1 MRISPILFLQHNET
15 EKGIDNIKFLHI
27 FCGILNSPFMKNLL
41 RISSFLKPYSWQV
54 ITSLAMLLTLTGLNL
69 LVPRI
74 IQSVIDDGLVGGETN
89 NLIRSA
95 LLLFALGLGSALLNL
110 SHRYISEWIAVNVGY
125 DLRNRLYD
133 HIQYLPFSY
142 HDHAQ
147 SGQLISR
154 CIEDVRS
161 IERFAGS
168 SIAELVRFAFLSF
181 GILFVMFSVNPT
193 LAIISLLPIIPLI
206 LMTSSFGTKI
216 GKLFF
221 AVDSAVGEVSN
232 RLQENVTGVQVVR
245 AFARENYETMRF
257 EKANK
262 EVFTTWVKVID
273 EWAKI
278 MPTTNWL
285 TLISTMLILWFG
297 GQMVIDG
304 TLTIG
309 AIVAFNAYILMMAEP
324 AQALTGLVNAGGEAA
339 AGAQRVLEVLDVAP
353 AIQSKAGAIKLEN
366 LRGEIEFRE
375 VGLKYQNE
383 KNASLDGINLKVE
396 PNRLVALIGPTG
408 SGKTSFVNLIPRF
421 YDVSEGMVLADGHDI
436 REIDLAALRNQIGI
450 VLQTSLLF
458 SDSIKNNIAYGRPD
472 STMDEILAAAKAAQ
486 AHEFIE
492 GFPNGYETVVGERG
506 VTLSGGQR
514 QRVAIARA
522 LLMNP
527 RILILDD
534 SLSSVDTQTEK
545 LIQAALDKLMEG
557 RTTFVIAHRLS
568 TVRRADMIVVM
579 DKGRIVQ
586 CGTHD
591 ELLKEGGLYKE
602 IHDLQLIGQAKFA
615 DEMESV
621 EEIVDGRREGETH
634 ENTLMQRKSDN

>member
-1 MRISPILFLQHNET
+1 
-15 EKGIDNIKFLHI
+15 
-27 FCGILNSPFMKNLL
+27 MKNLL
-41 RISSFLKPYSWQV
+41 RISSFLKPYAGQV
-54 ITSLAMLLTLTGLNL
+54 IASLVMLLTLTGLNL

-74 IQSVIDDGLVGGETN
+74 IQSVIDDGLVGGQTN
-89 NLIRSA
+89 NLVRSA
-95 LLLFALGLGSALLNL
+95 LLLFALGLGSAILNL
-110 SHRYISEWIAVNVGY
+110 LHRYISEWIAVAVGY
-125 DLRNRLYD
+125 DLRNRMYD
-133 HIQYLPFSY
+133 HIQHLPFTY
-142 HDHAQ
+142 HDHIQ

-161 IERFAGS
+161 VEKFAGS
-168 SIAELVRFAFLSF
+168 SVSELVRFVFLSF

-206 LMTSSFGTKI
+206 IMTSSFGTKVSA
-216 GKLFF
+216 LFF
-221 AVDSAVGEVSN
+221 AVDNAVGDVSN

-245 AFARENYETMRF
+245 AFARENYEIERF

-262 EVFTTWVKVID
+262 KVFKTWIKVID

-285 TLISTMLILWFG
+285 TLVSTMLILWFG
-297 GQMVIDG
+297 GQMIMDG
-304 TLTIG
+304 TMTIG

-339 AGAQRVLEVLDVAP
+339 AGAQRVLEVLDVQP
-353 AIQSKAGAIKLEN
+353 EIQSPAHAVKLEAI
-366 LRGEIEFRE
+366 RGEVEFRN

-383 KNASLDGINLKVE
+383 RTASLDEINLKVE
-396 PNRLVALIGPTG
+396 PNRLIALIGPTG
-408 SGKTSFVNLIPRF
+408 SGKTSLVNLIPRF
-421 YDVSEGMVLADGHDI
+421 YDVSEGAVFVDGHDI
-436 REIDLAALRNQIGI
+436 REVNLVSLRKQIGI

-472 STMDEILAAAKAAQ
+472 ATMDEVISAARAAQ

-545 LIQAALDKLMEG
+545 LIQAALDTLMEG

-568 TVRRADMIVVM
+568 TVRRADMILVM
-579 DKGRIVQ
+579 DRGRIVQ
-586 CGTHD
+586 RGTHD
-591 ELLKEGGLYKE
+591 GLLREGGLYKE
-602 IHDLQLIGQAKFA
+602 IHDLQLVGHATFSE
-615 DEMESV
+615 EMEALEV
-621 EEIVDGRREGETH
+621 VIEPNPNREEH
-634 ENTLMQRKSDN
+634 ENTLIQRNSNT

>member
-1 MRISPILFLQHNET
+1 
-15 EKGIDNIKFLHI
+15 
-27 FCGILNSPFMKNLL
+27 MKNLL
-41 RISSFLKPYSWQV
+41 RISVFLKPYLWQV
-54 ITSLAMLLTLTGLNL
+54 IASLVMLLTLTGLNL

-74 IQSVIDDGLVGGETN
+74 IQSVIDDGLVGGQTN

-95 LLLFALGLGSALLNL
+95 LLLFGLGVGSAILNL
-110 SHRYISEWIAVNVGY
+110 FHRYVSEWIAVAVGY
-125 DLRNRLYD
+125 DLRNRMYD
-133 HIQYLPFSY
+133 HIQHLPFTY
-142 HDHAQ
+142 HDHVQ

-161 IERFAGS
+161 IEKFAGS
-168 SIAELVRFAFLSF
+168 SIAELVRFVFLSF
-181 GILFVMFSVNPT
+181 GILFVMFSVNPK

-206 LMTSSFGTKI
+206 IMTSSFGTKI
-216 GKLFF
+216 SALFF
-221 AVDSAVGEVSN
+221 AVDNAVGDVSN

-245 AFARENYETMRF
+245 AFAREDYEIDRF

-262 EVFTTWVKVID
+262 KVFYTWVKVID

-297 GQMVIDG
+297 GQMVMDG
-304 TLTIG
+304 TMTIG
-309 AIVAFNAYILMMAEP
+309 AIVAFNAYILMLAEP

-339 AGAQRVLEVLDVAP
+339 AGAQRVLEVLDVEP
-353 AIQSKAGAIKLEN
+353 EIQSTANAVKLET
-366 LRGEIEFRE
+366 LRGEVEFRN
-375 VGLKYQNE
+375 VGLKYLNE
-383 KNASLDGINLKVE
+383 RTDSLSDINLKIE

-408 SGKTSFVNLIPRF
+408 SGKTSLVNLIPRF
-421 YDVSEGMVLADGHDI
+421 YDVSEGAVFVDGHDV
-436 REIDLAALRNQIGI
+436 READLVTLRKQIGI

-458 SDSIKNNIAYGRPD
+458 SDSIKANIAYGRPD
-472 STMDEILAAAKAAQ
+472 ATFEEVVAAAKAAQ

-492 GFPNGYETVVGERG
+492 GFPHGYETVVGERG

-534 SLSSVDTQTEK
+534 SLSSVDTQTEQ
-545 LIQAALDKLMEG
+545 LIQSALDTLMEG

-568 TVRRADMIVVM
+568 TVRRADMILVM
-579 DKGRIVQ
+579 DKGGIVQ
-586 CGTHD
+586 RGTHD
-591 ELLKEGGLYKE
+591 ELLHEGGLYKE
-602 IHDLQLIGQAKFA
+602 IHDLQLVGHATFSE
-615 DEMESV
+615 EMEALESV
-621 EEIVDGRREGETH
+621 LEANPNHEEH
-634 ENTLMQRKSDN
+634 ENTLMQRRSNA

>member
-1 MRISPILFLQHNET
+1 
-15 EKGIDNIKFLHI
+15 
-27 FCGILNSPFMKNLL
+27 MKNLF
-41 RISSFLKPYSWQV
+41 RISVFLKPYAPQV
-54 ITSLAMLLTLTGLNL
+54 ALTLVLLLTLTGLNL

-74 IQSVIDDGLVGGETN
+74 IQSVIDVGLVGGQTGS
-89 NLIRSA
+89 LIRSA
-95 LLLFALGLGSALLNL
+95 ALLFGLGLGSAVLNL
-110 SHRYISEWIAVNVGY
+110 LHRYVSEWIATAVGY
-125 DLRNRLYD
+125 DLRNRMYD
-133 HIQYLPFSY
+133 HIQHLPFTY
-142 HDHAQ
+142 HDHVQ

-168 SIAELVRFAFLSF
+168 SIAELVRFVFLSF
-181 GILFVMFSVNPT
+181 GILFVMFSVNAR

-206 LMTSSFGTKI
+206 IMTSSFGTKI
-216 GKLFF
+216 GALFF
-221 AVDSAVGEVSN
+221 AVDTAIGDVSN

-245 AFARENYETMRF
+245 AFARENYEIERF

-262 EVFTTWVKVID
+262 KVFKTWIKVID

-297 GQMVIDG
+297 GQMVMDG

-309 AIVAFNAYILMMAEP
+309 TIVAFNAYILMMAEP

-339 AGAQRVLEVLDVAP
+339 AGAQRVLEVLDVQPEIRSA
-353 AIQSKAGAIKLEN
+353 ADAVRLHA

-375 VGLKYQNE
+375 AGLKYQNE
-383 KNASLDGINLKVE
+383 RTASLSGINLKVE

-408 SGKTSFVNLIPRF
+408 SGKTSLVNLLPRF
-421 YDVSEGMVLADGHDI
+421 YDVSEGAVLVDGQDV
-436 REIDLAALRNQIGI
+436 RGVELVSLRKQIGI

-472 STMDEILAAAKAAQ
+472 ASMEEVIAAAKAAQ

-522 LLMNP
+522 LLMDP

-545 LIQAALDKLMEG
+545 LIQSALDTLMEG

-568 TVRRADMIVVM
+568 TVRRADLILVM

-586 CGTHD
+586 RGTH
-591 ELLKEGGLYKE
+591 EQLLREGGLYKE
-602 IHDLQLIGQAKFA
+602 IHDLQLVGHAAFAEEMGTLLDQAP
-615 DEMESV
+615 
-621 EEIVDGRREGETH
+621 GREAH
-634 ENTLMQRKSDN
+634 ENTLIQRRSNS

>member
-1 MRISPILFLQHNET
+1 
-15 EKGIDNIKFLHI
+15 
-27 FCGILNSPFMKNLL
+27 MKNLL
-41 RISSFLKPYSWQV
+41 RISTFLKPYTGQV
-54 ITSLAMLLTLTGLNL
+54 IASLVMLLTLTGLNL

-74 IQSVIDDGLVGGETN
+74 IQSVIDDGLVGGQTN
-89 NLIRSA
+89 NLVRSA
-95 LLLFALGLGSALLNL
+95 LLLFALGLGSAILNL
-110 SHRYISEWIAVNVGY
+110 LHRYISEWIAVAVGY
-125 DLRNRLYD
+125 DLRNRMYD
-133 HIQYLPFSY
+133 HIQHLPFTY
-142 HDHAQ
+142 HDHIQ

-161 IERFAGS
+161 VEKFAGS
-168 SIAELVRFAFLSF
+168 SISELVRFVFLSF

-206 LMTSSFGTKI
+206 VMTSSFGMKVSA
-216 GKLFF
+216 LFF
-221 AVDSAVGEVSN
+221 AVDNAIGDVSN

-245 AFARENYETMRF
+245 AFARENYEIERF

-262 EVFTTWVKVID
+262 KVFKTWIKVID

-285 TLISTMLILWFG
+285 TLVSTMLILWFG
-297 GQMVIDG
+297 GQMVMDG

-309 AIVAFNAYILMMAEP
+309 TIVAFNAYILMMAEP

-339 AGAQRVLEVLDVAP
+339 AGAQRVLEVLDVQP
-353 AIQSKAGAIKLEN
+353 EIQSAANAVKLET
-366 LRGEIEFRE
+366 LRGEVEFRNA
-375 VGLKYQNE
+375 GLKYQNE
-383 KNASLDGINLKVE
+383 RTASLDEINLKVE
-396 PNRLVALIGPTG
+396 PNRLIALIGPTG
-408 SGKTSFVNLIPRF
+408 SGKTSLVNLIPRF
-421 YDVSEGMVLADGHDI
+421 YDVSEGALFMDGQDV
-436 REIDLAALRNQIGI
+436 REVDLVTLRKQIGI

-472 STMDEILAAAKAAQ
+472 ATMDEVISAAKAAQ

-545 LIQAALDKLMEG
+545 LIQAALDTLMEG

-568 TVRRADMIVVM
+568 TVRRADMIIVM
-579 DKGRIVQ
+579 DKGRIIQ
-586 CGTHD
+586 RGTHD
-591 ELLKEGGLYKE
+591 ELLREGGLYKE
-602 IHDLQLIGQAKFA
+602 IHDLQLVGHATFS
-615 DEMESV
+615 DEMEAL
-621 EEIVDGRREGETH
+621 EIVMDAGSDREEH
-634 ENTLMQRKSDN
+634 ENTLMQRRSNT